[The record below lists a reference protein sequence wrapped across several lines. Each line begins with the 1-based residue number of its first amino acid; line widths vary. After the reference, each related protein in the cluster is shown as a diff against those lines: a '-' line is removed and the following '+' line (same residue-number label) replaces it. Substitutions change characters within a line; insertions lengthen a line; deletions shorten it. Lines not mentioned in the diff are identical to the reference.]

1 MQYNRPIVLSIAG
14 FDPSGGA
21 GVLADVKTFEQ
32 HKCLG
37 MGVISALTV
46 QTENKFIN
54 VEWLSFEKMTD
65 QLQPLLENYHIE
77 FIKIGIIKNI
87 ELLLELVLWIKEKNS
102 SVKIIWD
109 PVLAASSGFTL
120 TEKLD
125 QDVLIKLL
133 KNIYLITPNTNEAI
147 ALTHHTNEKEAAAFL
162 AQYCAVLLKG
172 GHSEQEKGIDYLYTK
187 SEQVKI
193 SGSTE
198 VVYSKHGSGCILS
211 SSITSQLALGHSL
224 EQACQNAKTYIE
236 NILKSNTNL
245 LAYHVQ

>member
-1 MQYNRPIVLSIAG
+1 MQYNRPIVISIAG

-54 VEWLSFEKMTD
+54 VEWLSFEKMTE
-65 QLQPLLENYHIE
+65 QLQPLLENYRIE

-87 ELLLELVLWIKEKNS
+87 DLLLKLVLWIKERNS
-102 SVKIIWD
+102 TVKIIWD
-109 PVLAASSGFTL
+109 SVLAASSGFTL
-120 TEKLD
+120 IEKLD
-125 QDVLIKLL
+125 QETLIKLL
-133 KNIYLITPNTNEAI
+133 ENIYLITPNTNEAI
-147 ALTHHTNEKEAAAFL
+147 ALTHLTNEKEAATFL
-162 AQYCAVLLKG
+162 AQYCVVLLKG
-172 GHSEQEKGIDYLYTK
+172 GHSEQERGIDYLY
-187 SEQVKI
+187 SERNVIKI
-193 SGSTE
+193 IGSIET
-198 VVYSKHGSGCILS
+198 VYSKHGSGCVLS
-211 SSITSQLALGHSL
+211 SAITSQLALGSNL

>member
-14 FDPSGGA
+14 LDPSGGA

-54 VEWLSFEKMTD
+54 VEWLSFEKIRE
-65 QLQPLLENYHIE
+65 QLQPLLENYKIE

-87 ELLLELVLWIKEKNS
+87 DLLLELVLWIKEKNS

-198 VVYSKHGSGCILS
+198 AVYSKHGSGCILS
-211 SSITSQLALGHSL
+211 SSITSQLALGHNL

>member
-37 MGVISALTV
+37 MGVISALTI

-54 VEWLSFEKMTD
+54 VEWMSFEKMTE
-65 QLQPLLENYHIE
+65 QLQPLLENYQIE
-77 FIKIGIIKNI
+77 FIKIGIIQNI
-87 ELLLELVLWIKEKNS
+87 EVLLELVLWIKEKNS

-109 PVLAASSGFTL
+109 PVLAASSGFAL
-120 TEKLD
+120 IEKID
-125 QDVLIKLL
+125 QETLIKLL

-147 ALTHHTNEKEAAAFL
+147 ALTHHTNENDAAAFL

-172 GHSEQEKGIDYLYTK
+172 GHSEQEKGVDYLY
-187 SEQVKI
+187 SELNVIKI
-193 SGSTE
+193 IGSSE
-198 VVYSKHGSGCILS
+198 IVYSKHGSGCILS
-211 SSITSQLALGHSL
+211 SAITSQLALGHSL
-224 EQACQNAKTYIE
+224 EQACRNAKIYIE